1 MDVFLTGASGYIGG
15 VVAQHLIRAGHTV
28 RGLTR
33 TPSVVEALAA
43 AGIDPVVGD
52 LDDTPLLQLEAK
64 RADAVVNT
72 ANSDHRGAVEAFI
85 DALSGSGKVLI
96 HTSGTSVI
104 ADDAQGRSTSDTI
117 FDDAAPITPG
127 DHPIRRARHAIDTT
141 VVDARGAGIRSVVL
155 CNSLIYG
162 NGVGPRQQTVLIP
175 PLVAQARASGE
186 VRVVGHGVNRWSTVH
201 VDDMADLYHLALAD
215 PTATGFYFVE
225 GGRDASFL
233 EIGEAI
239 SRRMGLASVQP
250 WELDSAA
257 AAWGEGFA
265 RYALGANSRVRA
277 TRARALGWQPSRPS
291 VTDWIEHDMPLAA
304 T

>member
-52 LDDTPLLQLEAK
+52 LDDVALLAWEAK

-72 ANSDHRGAVEAFI
+72 ANSDHRGAVEAFVG
-85 DALSGSGKVLI
+85 ALSGSGKVLI

-104 ADDAQGRSTSDTI
+104 GDDAQGRRASDTI
-117 FDDAAPITPG
+117 FDDAAPFTPG

-141 VVDARGAGIRSVVL
+141 VVGACGAGFRSVVL

-162 NGVGPRQQTVLIP
+162 NGTGPRPQTVLIP
-175 PLVAQARASGE
+175 PLVAQARSSGV
-186 VRVVGHGVNRWSTVH
+186 VRVVGQGVNRWSTVH
-201 VDDMADLYHLALAD
+201 VDDMADLYYLALTD
-215 PTATGFYFVE
+215 PAAAGFYFVE

-233 EIGEAI
+233 EIGGAI
-239 SRRMGLASVQP
+239 ARRMGLGPVQP
-250 WELDSAA
+250 WELGVAA

-277 TRARALGWQPSRPS
+277 TRAHALGWQPSGPS
-291 VTDWIEHDMPLAA
+291 VTDWIASDMPLP
-304 T
+304 

>member
-15 VVAQHLIRAGHTV
+15 VVAKHLIGEGHTV

-43 AGIDPVVGD
+43 AGIDPVLGD
-52 LDDTPLLQLEAK
+52 LDDVPLLQREAK
-64 RADAVVNT
+64 RADAVINT

-85 DALSGSGKVLI
+85 GALGGSGKVLI

-104 ADDAQGRSTSDTI
+104 GDNAQGRSASDTV
-117 FDDAAPITPG
+117 FDDAVPFTPG
-127 DHPIRRARHAIDTT
+127 DHPIRRARHAIDTA
-141 VVDARGAGIRSVVL
+141 VVGACGAGIRSVIL

-162 NGVGPRQQTVLIP
+162 NGTGPRPQTVLIP
-175 PLVAQARASGE
+175 PLVAQARASGV
-186 VRVVGHGVNRWSTVH
+186 VRVVGEGVNRWSTVH
-201 VDDMADLYHLALAD
+201 VDDMADLYHLALTD
-215 PTATGFYFVE
+215 PAAARFYFVE
-225 GGRDASFL
+225 GGQDASFL
-233 EIGEAI
+233 EIGGAI
-239 SRRMGLASVQP
+239 ARRMGLGLVQP

-277 TRARALGWQPSRPS
+277 TRAHTLGWQPSGPS
-291 VTDWIEHDMPLAA
+291 ITDWIEHDMPLP
-304 T
+304 